1 MNKTEHNTKQHFQT
15 YRNPTSFEVPRKNKV
30 ANIEDCSN
38 DLMETH
44 SLEYIRLSLEHDQ
57 KNSLDLVSLLEKH
70 HEFLRESAKYLQA
83 PNVEPQLKQFH
94 LSRLLHI
101 LNMHSKA
108 QEETLFTN
116 LIASDAQ
123 DARMEGFEG
132 RYTSTLIFQLGY
144 ELYAMNFFKAWSEE
158 IEVKTKILLSNVL
171 NRIKQDEE
179 KTFEIAENRLTRD
192 ELEYLASQYVA
203 KCINYL
209 DDELN
214 MPQISLL
221 DPSYVAH

>member
-1 MNKTEHNTKQHFQT
+1 M
-15 YRNPTSFEVPRKNKV
+15 
-30 ANIEDCSN
+30 
-38 DLMETH
+38 
-44 SLEYIRLSLEHDQ
+44 
-57 KNSLDLVSLLEKH
+57 
-70 HEFLRESAKYLQA
+70 
-83 PNVEPQLKQFH
+83 
-94 LSRLLHI
+94 
-101 LNMHSKA
+101 
-108 QEETLFTN
+108 
-116 LIASDAQ
+116 
-123 DARMEGFEG
+123 
-132 RYTSTLIFQLGY
+132 
-144 ELYAMNFFKAWSEE
+144 
-158 IEVKTKILLSNVL
+158 KTKILLSNVL